1 MQCCRERLKKKI
13 FFEIIKIKILL
24 KFHFKKLIEYF
35 TLNTIKEFI
44 FKNIRARM
52 KFIVLNLKKKIN
64 SKILIIILFY
74 SKF

>member
-13 FFEIIKIKILL
+13 FFEIIHRKILL
-24 KFHFKKLIEYF
+24 KFHFKKLIEYL
-35 TLNTIKEFI
+35 TLNTIKELI

-52 KFIVLNLKKKIN
+52 KFVVLNFKKKIN